1 MNRRIGVDFCSSDP
15 GPAANPA
22 CYGSDTGMNATSDQ
36 VPRYTWVYLG
46 TKVPRYTWVVL
57 STVLTRWK
65 YSVIIF
71 LFFPP
76 LSSAFKII
84 VMLINNL
91 HDHQD
96 NLCFTRWS
104 TATRSSS
111 RATLLAI
118 QRQTLLSHLK
128 LTGIWVPFLVM
139 RHT

>member
-36 VPRYTWVYLG
+36 
-46 TKVPRYTWVVL
+46 VPRYTWVVL

>member
-36 VPRYTWVYLG
+36 VPRYTWV
-46 TKVPRYTWVVL
+46 VL

-76 LSSAFKII
+76 LSSACKII

-128 LTGIWVPFLVM
+128 LTGI
-139 RHT
+139 

>member
-36 VPRYTWVYLG
+36 
-46 TKVPRYTWVVL
+46 VPRYTWVVL

-96 NLCFTRWS
+96 NLWFTRWS